1 MGLQPE
7 PKGANSSPFKILQ
20 WHGGGNSE
28 RGKHANP
35 TVMRFSIQLKILI
48 RELKKIIKIEVKTE
62 ITFLTHS
69 LTNPKKRSFLFF
81 LLKLKK
87 IYSFIFLNV
96 WLTFNCVRYASLVS
110 FNLFKG
116 VAEKWN

>member
-35 TVMRFSIQLKILI
+35 TVLRFSIQLKILI
-48 RELKKIIKIEVKTE
+48 RELKKKSEVKTV
-62 ITFLTHS
+62 IMFLTHS
-69 LTNPKKRSFLFF
+69 LPDLKKSFLFF

-96 WLTFNCVRYASLVS
+96 WLILNCVRYMSLVS

>member
-35 TVMRFSIQLKILI
+35 TVLRFSIQLKILI
-48 RELKKIIKIEVKTE
+48 RELKKKKKSEVKTV

-69 LTNPKKRSFLFF
+69 LTNLKKRSFLFVVKTEKDLF
-81 LLKLKK
+81 
-87 IYSFIFLNV
+87 IY
-96 WLTFNCVRYASLVS
+96 
-110 FNLFKG
+110 LFKCM
-116 VAEKWN
+116 AYT

>member
-35 TVMRFSIQLKILI
+35 TVLRFSIQLKILI

-69 LTNPKKRSFLFF
+69 LTNPKKKLFVF
-81 LLKLKK
+81 SVK
-87 IYSFIFLNV
+87 IEKDLFI
-96 WLTFNCVRYASLVS
+96 Y
-110 FNLFKG
+110 LFKCM
-116 VAEKWN
+116 AYF